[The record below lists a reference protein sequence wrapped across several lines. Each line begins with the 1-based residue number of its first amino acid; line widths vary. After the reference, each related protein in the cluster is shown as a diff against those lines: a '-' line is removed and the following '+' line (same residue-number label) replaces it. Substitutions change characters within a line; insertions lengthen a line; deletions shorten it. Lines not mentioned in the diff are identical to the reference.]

1 MRDKNRTLIF
11 LVGPFKRAKFSRP
24 LRNINHHKALI
35 PEISGE
41 VMNELLL

>member
-11 LVGPFKRAKFSRP
+11 LVGPLKRAKFSRP

-35 PEISGE
+35 LRIT
-41 VMNELLL
+41 LLSLRMLRK